1 MNSTK
6 ILFLKMLKGD
16 IERNTYEKMGIDPSK
31 VTNKEGLLAGQ
42 TINRSGIESFSSYKL
57 MTSDEREIVN
67 SILDELKPK
76 EAEVGFEEGMALLK
90 KIDALVPTSHMSDAV
105 DYKDVA

>member
-16 IERNTYEKMGIDPSK
+16 IERNAFEKMGINPSS

-42 TINRSGIESFSSYKL
+42 TIDRSGIESFSSYKL
-57 MTSDEREIVN
+57 MTSDERAMVD
-67 SILDELKPK
+67 SILNELKTK
-76 EAEVGFEEGMALLK
+76 EVGSEKGNVLLK
-90 KIDALVPTSHMSDAV
+90 RIDSVVPTSHLSETA